1 MRGLLFL
8 LLVVATAPLVA
19 LMVALHIDWYYG
31 RFAAS
36 EAANLAVCRAI
47 ALAFGEYVRDVTR
60 QEAAIGSTLTGPQ
73 APRAEE
79 ATKYLAANVV
89 LLQAISEFHW
99 TNPQGEVIASSDAR
113 GLGLKV
119 GGTPWFQ
126 AALGG
131 ANMAVSN
138 LLEDPATGRLTFV
151 IAHGTRD
158 EKGVLAGVAFAVI
171 DASML
176 GLLSLNIEQETGG
189 TFSLFD
195 RQGTVVYTNPER
207 TLSLEERRWLDKD
220 PMLGEALAGR
230 QTSGFFIFPPT
241 GEKRIGGRV
250 PLREFGWIVGTSRP
264 MTDVSAPLFHTLL
277 IDLGVMGAVVAG
289 SVLLS
294 GLIARRITRPAM
306 RLREE
311 ALAIG
316 AGNLDR
322 RVDVRGVT
330 ELAELGDAF
339 NLMAA
344 GLKAAREDREKTQA
358 ALQEVNA
365 HLEQRVQER
374 TAEVRQASLYARSLI
389 EASLDPLVTI
399 SPEGKITDV
408 NRATELATG
417 LTRDQLIGTDFSD
430 YFTEADRAREGYQK
444 VIAEGEVRD
453 YPLTVCHASGRT
465 IDVLYNAT
473 VYRNEAGE
481 VQGVFA
487 AARDVT
493 ERNKAE
499 RALHLSEDRYRSL
512 VTATSQVVWTT
523 DAQGNVVGE
532 MPLWSSFTGQTPQ
545 ETMGSGWLAV
555 LHPDDRERTARIWTA
570 AVRERSLY
578 QTEYRMRRHDGQYRY
593 MAVRGVPVLEADGH
607 IREWI
612 GTCTDITERKAAED
626 ELAQHRQHLEGLVR
640 QRTAELETSNRQLQ
654 EEIAERKRVAEDL
667 ARSNKDL
674 EQFAYV
680 ASHDLQEPLRIV
692 SGYLQLIERR
702 YKGKLAAEADEFIS
716 FAVDGAARMQSLIED
731 LLAYSRVGTQGRRFA
746 PTDCEKVF
754 ERAVGNL
761 GRAVADSGA
770 TVTHDPLPTVVADAT
785 QLVQVFQNLI
795 GNAIKFRGAEPPRI
809 HVAARPQDSQWLFS
823 VQDNGIGLE
832 PQYAERIFILFQRL
846 HARDKYAGTGIG
858 LSVCQRIIE
867 LHGGRIWVES
877 KPGEGSMF
885 HFTLSSQARSD
896 SNGTGM
902 G

>member
-8 LLVVATAPLVA
+8 LIGMATAPLVA
-19 LMVALHIDWYYG
+19 LVVALHIDGYYE
-31 RFAAS
+31 RFADS
-36 EAANLAVCRAI
+36 EAANLVVGRAI

-60 QEAAIGSTLTGPQ
+60 QEAAIGSALTGPQ

-79 ATKYLAANVV
+79 ATKYLAANVA
-89 LLQAISEFHW
+89 LLQAISGCHW
-99 TNPQGEVIASSDAR
+99 TNPRGEVVASSDAR

-131 ANMAVSN
+131 ANMAVSD

-151 IAHGTRD
+151 IARGTRD

-176 GLLSLNIEQETGG
+176 GLLSLNVEQETGG

-195 RQGTVVYTNPER
+195 RQGTVVYTNPEI

-220 PMLGEALAGR
+220 PMIGVALAGR
-230 QTSGFFIFPPT
+230 ETSGTFIFPPT

-264 MTDVSAPLFHTLL
+264 ITDVSAPLFHTLL

-289 SVLLS
+289 SALLS
-294 GLIARRITRPAM
+294 GLIARRITRPAG

-339 NLMAA
+339 NHMAA
-344 GLKAAREDREKTQA
+344 GLKAAREDREKAQA

-365 HLEQRVQER
+365 HLE
-374 TAEVRQASLYARSLI
+374 
-389 EASLDPLVTI
+389 
-399 SPEGKITDV
+399 
-408 NRATELATG
+408 
-417 LTRDQLIGTDFSD
+417 
-430 YFTEADRAREGYQK
+430 
-444 VIAEGEVRD
+444 
-453 YPLTVCHASGRT
+453 
-465 IDVLYNAT
+465 
-473 VYRNEAGE
+473 
-481 VQGVFA
+481 
-487 AARDVT
+487 
-493 ERNKAE
+493 
-499 RALHLSEDRYRSL
+499 
-512 VTATSQVVWTT
+512 
-523 DAQGNVVGE
+523 
-532 MPLWSSFTGQTPQ
+532 
-545 ETMGSGWLAV
+545 
-555 LHPDDRERTARIWTA
+555 
-570 AVRERSLY
+570 
-578 QTEYRMRRHDGQYRY
+578 
-593 MAVRGVPVLEADGH
+593 
-607 IREWI
+607 
-612 GTCTDITERKAAED
+612 
-626 ELAQHRQHLEGLVR
+626 

-702 YKGKLAAEADEFIS
+702 YKGKLAAEADEFIH
-716 FAVDGAARMQSLIED
+716 FAVDGAARMQSLIQD
-731 LLAYSRVGTQGRRFA
+731 LLAYSHVGTQGRRFG

-770 TVTHDPLPTVVADAT
+770 TVTHDPLPTILADAT

-795 GNAIKFRGAEPPRI
+795 GNAIKFHGAEPPRI
-809 HVAARPQDSQWLFS
+809 HVAARSQDSQWLFS
-823 VQDNGIGLE
+823 VRDNGIGVE

-867 LHGGRIWVES
+867 RHGGRIWVES
-877 KPGEGSMF
+877 KPGEGSTF

-896 SNGTGM
+896 NRGTGM

>member
-19 LMVALHIDWYYG
+19 LVVTLHIDGYYS
-31 RFAAS
+31 RFADS
-36 EAANLAVCRAI
+36 EAANLDVGRAI
-47 ALAFGEYVRDVTR
+47 AVAFGEYVRDVTR
-60 QEAAIGSTLTGPQ
+60 QEAAIGSALTGPQ
-73 APRAEE
+73 APRAGE
-79 ATKYLAANVV
+79 ASRYLAANVA
-89 LLQAISEFHW
+89 LLQAISGFHW

-113 GLGLKV
+113 GFGLKI

-126 AALGG
+126 AVLGG
-131 ANMAVSN
+131 ANMAVSD
-138 LLEDPATGRLTFV
+138 LIQDPATGKLTFV
-151 IAHGTRD
+151 IARGTRD
-158 EKGVLAGVAFAVI
+158 EKDVLAGVAFAVI
-171 DASML
+171 DASRL
-176 GLLSLNIEQETGG
+176 GLLSLNVEQETGG
-189 TFSLFD
+189 TFALFD

-207 TLSLEERRWLDKD
+207 TLSLEDRRWLDKD
-220 PMLGEALAGR
+220 PMIGVALAG
-230 QTSGFFIFPPT
+230 QETSGTFIFPPT

-250 PLREFGWIVGTSRP
+250 PLREFGWAVGTSRP
-264 MTDVSAPLFHTLL
+264 ITDVSAPLFRTLL

-289 SVLLS
+289 SALLS

-322 RVDVRGVT
+322 RVDVQGVT

-344 GLKAAREDREKTQA
+344 GLKAAREDREKAQT
-358 ALQEVNA
+358 ALQDANA
-365 HLEQRVQER
+365 HLEQRVRER
-374 TAEVRQASLYARSLI
+374 TAQVRQASLYARSLI

-399 SPEGKITDV
+399 SPAGKVTDV

-430 YFTEADRAREGYQK
+430 YFTEPQRAREGYQK

-453 YPLTVCHASGRT
+453 YPLTLRHASGRT

-481 VQGVFA
+481 IQGVFA
-487 AARDVT
+487 AARD
-493 ERNKAE
+493 
-499 RALHLSEDRYRSL
+499 
-512 VTATSQVVWTT
+512 
-523 DAQGNVVGE
+523 
-532 MPLWSSFTGQTPQ
+532 
-545 ETMGSGWLAV
+545 
-555 LHPDDRERTARIWTA
+555 
-570 AVRERSLY
+570 
-578 QTEYRMRRHDGQYRY
+578 
-593 MAVRGVPVLEADGH
+593 
-607 IREWI
+607 
-612 GTCTDITERKAAED
+612 ITERKRTEQ
-626 ELAQHRQHLEGLVR
+626 ELGQYRQHLEDLVR

-702 YKGKLAAEADEFIS
+702 YKGKLAAEADEFIN
-716 FAVDGAARMQSLIED
+716 FAVDGAARMQSLIQD

-746 PTDCEKVF
+746 STDCEKVF

-761 GRAVADSGA
+761 GRAIADSGA
-770 TVTHDPLPTVVADAT
+770 TVAHDPLPTVLADAT

-809 HVAARPQDSQWLFS
+809 HVAARPQDGQWLFS
-823 VQDNGIGLE
+823 VRDNGIGVE
-832 PQYAERIFILFQRL
+832 PQYAERIFVLFQRL
-846 HARDKYAGTGIG
+846 HPRDKYPGTGIG

-867 LHGGRIWVES
+867 RHGGRIWVES
-877 KPGEGSMF
+877 KPGEGSTF
-885 HFTLSSQARSD
+885 HFTLGQARSD
-896 SNGTGM
+896 NSATGM
-902 G
+902 GKL